1 MRKKYHNISHKGLLQ
16 WVSPFGCTPT
26 PPPRPQAE
34 VGECLKQCRAERLD
48 REGTLLRLATTVEGV
63 YVPQFY
69 ESPAG

>member
-1 MRKKYHNISHKGLLQ
+1 M
-16 WVSPFGCTPT
+16 
-26 PPPRPQAE
+26 
-34 VGECLKQCRAERLD
+34 GECLKQCRAERLD